1 MFSGKEYAGNKY
13 CELQQQN
20 TRGLRNSCCAY
31 TIHSLCLHLEYLCCS
46 ICEVIIFEFKCTR
59 DNIVTPGT
67 MPKCPICLG
76 TTAKFHPDWFRYEM
90 VEGSHPDMI
99 RNMLI
104 RKVIYT

>member
-1 MFSGKEYAGNKY
+1 
-13 CELQQQN
+13 
-20 TRGLRNSCCAY
+20 
-31 TIHSLCLHLEYLCCS
+31 
-46 ICEVIIFEFKCTR
+46 
-59 DNIVTPGT
+59 

-76 TTAKFHPDWFRYEM
+76 TTAKFHPDWLRYEM